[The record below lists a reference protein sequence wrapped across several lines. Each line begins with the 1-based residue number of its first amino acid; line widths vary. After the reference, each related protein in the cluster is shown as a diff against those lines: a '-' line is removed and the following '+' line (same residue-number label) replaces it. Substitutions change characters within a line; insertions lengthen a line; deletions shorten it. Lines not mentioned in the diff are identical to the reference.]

1 MSREKDAEKIKLLKM
16 ERELSKMKEEVA
28 LLEGRLSSLQGD
40 ARKEAEK
47 LLKEKKI
54 ELAVLR
60 NGIAREK
67 IKISKMD

>member
-16 ERELSKMKEEVA
+16 ERELSEMKEEVA
-28 LLEGRLSSLQGD
+28 LLEGRLPSLRGD
-40 ARKEAEK
+40 EGDEAEK

-54 ELAVLR
+54 ALAVLR
-60 NGIAREK
+60 NDIAREK

>member
-28 LLEGRLSSLQGD
+28 LLEGRLPSLQGD
-40 ARKEAEK
+40 AREEAEK

-60 NGIAREK
+60 NDIAREK

>member
-28 LLEGRLSSLQGD
+28 LLEGRLPSLRGD
-40 ARKEAEK
+40 ERDEAEK

-54 ELAVLR
+54 ALAVLR
-60 NGIAREK
+60 NDIAREK